1 MTALF
6 ETTGISKRYGKALV
20 LDDVSLSLEPG
31 RSLALLGH
39 NGAGKTT
46 LIKLLLGLTRASG
59 GRLRLLGGDPR
70 GPNAANLRR
79 KVGYL
84 PETLAF
90 PQGLGGLELLNF
102 YGSLKGISSGD
113 CRALLERVGLTEAA
127 GQRVRNYSKGMRQRL
142 GLAQALLGDPQL
154 LFLDEPTNGL
164 DPPLRQHFYEAI
176 AELTASGA
184 SAVISSHV
192 LTEIESRTDLIAI
205 LRQGK
210 LVAFGSLDD
219 LRHTSALPYRLRLS
233 VTPESSGSIVESL
246 GRNFLL
252 ERNDDGHLE
261 FVCSARD
268 KMNILRSVAKLN
280 GVVRDVDIQA
290 PRLEEIYGHYMKQNS
305 SELSRIPGGDR

>member
-1 MTALF
+1 MTGLF
-6 ETTGISKRYGKALV
+6 ETKGLSKRYGKALV
-20 LDDVSLSLEPG
+20 LDDVSLSLGSG
-31 RSLALLGH
+31 RLLALLGH

-46 LIKLLLGLTRASG
+46 LIKLLLGLTKASSGSLSLFG
-59 GRLRLLGGDPR
+59 GNPR
-70 GPNAANLRR
+70 GPEAAGLRR
-79 KVGYL
+79 KIGYL

-102 YGSLKGISSGD
+102 YGSLKGVSKTD
-113 CRALLERVGLTEAA
+113 CRDLLARVGLAEAA

-142 GLAQALLGDPQL
+142 GLAQALLGSPRL

-164 DPPLRQHFYEAI
+164 DPPLRQQFYQEI
-176 AELTASGA
+176 AQLTASGA

-192 LTEIESRTDLIAI
+192 LTEIEARADLIAI
-205 LRQGK
+205 LRQGR

-219 LRHTSALPYRLRLS
+219 LRQTSALPYRLRLS

-252 ERNDDGHLE
+252 ERNDHGHLE

-290 PRLEEIYGHYMKQNS
+290 PRLEEIYGHYMMQES
-305 SELSRIPGGDR
+305 GIALGISGGEQ